1 MMTKLNNWQ
10 IVVCYED
17 LDENDGYGI
26 GSGRGEIDGIIVAIN
41 YRDPEYPNGRTYGCG
56 CGDGFGFTNGSPGY
70 QHD

>member
-17 LDENDGYGI
+17 LDENDGRGR
-26 GSGRGEIDGIIVAIN
+26 GSGFEGIDGIIVTIN
-41 YRDPEYPNGRTYGCG
+41 HRDPEYPNGKAYGCG
-56 CGDGFGFTNGSPGY
+56 FGDAFGDTDGSAGY